1 MGMEVNT
8 LKRSP
13 ELWRPLKDRDD
24 YMISNTGKVKS
35 YHKQWKR
42 WIEKS
47 TRIDHKGYM
56 TVGITTGDVFSSSVF
71 VHRLVAEAFIPNPN
85 NLPYINHKD
94 NNPLNNDASNLE
106 WCTPKYNMQHSF
118 KVHGRVSGQAK
129 PVALYINDELF
140 SYYSSVEHCSKLI
153 NNNKKVFSIDKG
165 RTTLFDNMLR
175 IVEVDCE
182 TDLLPLNKKIFDKPL
197 RPRIRH
203 AIKYNGVYYESVKD
217 FAEKFDL
224 SERTA
229 RWYCYEKREYEGI
242 KVDKISIREYLEN
255 VDRILF

>member
-1 MGMEVNT
+1 MGMEVNS

-24 YMISNTGKVKS
+24 YMISNTGRVKS

-42 WIEKS
+42 WIDKS
-47 TRIDHKGYM
+47 TRIDHKGYE
-56 TVGITTGDVFSSSVF
+56 TVGITTGSVLSSSVF

-118 KVHGRVSGQAK
+118 RVHGRVSGQAK

-153 NNNKKVFSIDKG
+153 NKNKKVFSFAKNK
-165 RTTLFDNMLR
+165 TTLFDNMFR
-175 IVEVDCE
+175 VEEVE
-182 TDLLPLNKKIFDKPL
+182 YSKELFPLNKQIFDKPL
-197 RPRIRH
+197 RSRVRH
-203 AIKYNGVYYESVKD
+203 AIKYNGDYYESVKD
-217 FAEKFDL
+217 FSNYFGISEK
-224 SERTA
+224 SA
-229 RWYCYEKREYEGI
+229 RWYCFEKGEYEGI
-242 KVDKISIREYLEN
+242 KVEKISIREYLEN
-255 VDRILF
+255 VDRILY